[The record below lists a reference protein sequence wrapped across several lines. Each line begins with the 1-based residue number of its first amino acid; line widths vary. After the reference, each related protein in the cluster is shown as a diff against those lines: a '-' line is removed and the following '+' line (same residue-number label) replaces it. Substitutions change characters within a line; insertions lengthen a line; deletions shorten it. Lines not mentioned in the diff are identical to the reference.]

1 MRLRFAIAGTLRGKV
16 PRAKEDTGTGRRLSP
31 RRGADVQRSRPGG
44 CRRPA
49 DYTEISAAGPRAA
62 WGLGTTGQSSYVAH
76 WNGKRW
82 TRMPVPPHLYGVA
95 ISGLSTSD
103 VWLAGWLSGTDNRQ
117 SLVYRWNGHS
127 WIRMLRG
134 VDLGSVI
141 AIRPADVFVQLGSG
155 RLLRW
160 NGITWTAYPNPYGR
174 GKLAAVGTQLWRI
187 ENATVDRRPN
197 RLIVQRW
204 TGLAWRTMT
213 SPHPVVVA
221 DADLSASSPRNVL
234 VEIMNVRRQDARLLR
249 WNARVWSRAELSL
262 RLAGEP
268 PRCGRRRHRQRLDR
282 CRHCPVVGWQVAG
295 C

>member
-1 MRLRFAIAGTLRGKV
+1 MRLRFAIAGTLGGRCRVRRKTLA
-16 PRAKEDTGTGRRLSP
+16 RA
-31 RRGADVQRSRPGG
+31 AG
-44 CRRPA
+44 CLLA
-49 DYTEISAAGPRAA
+49 AALTFSAAGPAVAEDLPTTPRSPRRVLGRPGGSAQRGSRPTSRTGTGNDGPGCRYRRTCTA
-62 WGLGTTGQSSYVAH
+62 WRSPACQRRT
-76 WNGKRW
+76 
-82 TRMPVPPHLYGVA
+82 
-95 ISGLSTSD
+95 SGS
-103 VWLAGWLSGTDNRQ
+103 LAGSQVPTTDRAWCTAGTAAPGSACFEESILARSSPSGRRT
-117 SLVYRWNGHS
+117 
-127 WIRMLRG
+127 
-134 VDLGSVI
+134 
-141 AIRPADVFVQLGSG
+141 VFVQLGSG
-155 RLLRW
+155 RLPRW
-160 NGITWTAYPNPYGR
+160 NGSTWTAYPNPYGR

-204 TGLAWRTMT
+204 TGSAWRTMT